1 MYKNVLGEDEMN
13 NLYIGKLARE
23 ADVNITTIRYYERRG
38 LMPEPERLASG
49 YRVYP
54 ADSVTRLRFIK
65 NAQILGFSLEEIEQ
79 LLSLR
84 VDADVNCAE
93 VQQQARDKISA
104 IEDKIQ
110 LLRQM
115 QDALARLAQ
124 MCDSGFAADGCPFID
139 ALEAEIQQSSY
150 QAKD

>member
-1 MYKNVLGEDEMN
+1 MS
-13 NLYIGKLARE
+13 NLSIGKLAN
-23 ADVNITTIRYYERRG
+23 AAHVAITTIRYYERRG
-38 LMPEPERLASG
+38 LMPEPERRASG

-65 NAQILGFSLEEIEQ
+65 NAQMLGFSLEEVAQ

-93 VQQQARDKISA
+93 VQQQAQGKIGE

-124 MCDSGFAADGCPFID
+124 MCDSGLANDGCPFID
-139 ALEAEIQQSSY
+139 ALEAEIQQSMA
-150 QAKD
+150 QA